1 MKLSD
6 LGERR
11 IIQRLSSFLP
21 IGDDAAYIPVDGKY
35 LILSTDVIYEKTHI
49 LPGMTFEQVGRFVAS
64 VNLSDIASM
73 GAKPFAFLLA
83 YAGPDLR
90 VEDFES
96 IIHGVDSQCRKYGA
110 KYVGGDTKYADRLT
124 LAGTAAGFVKKPVLR
139 SGAKVG
145 DVVAVTGTLGGA
157 AYGIECLLSGKECTS
172 KLVKKAT
179 EPQPRVKEGI
189 LLGKYASA
197 MTDISDGLSVS
208 LHDLSQK
215 AGIKVDLDAVPL
227 EADLLRLAKKAGAE
241 PLKYAV
247 SGGGDYE
254 LLFTASK
261 KAFAQIGKSVGATAI
276 GNVVPGQGVKAFLE
290 GEEFILPKT
299 GYQHFRKE

>member
-11 IIQRLSSFLP
+11 IIQRLSSFLS

-35 LILSTDVIYEKTHI
+35 LVLSTDVIYEATHI

-73 GAKPFAFLLA
+73 GATPFAFLLA

-90 VEDFES
+90 IDAFES
-96 IIHGVDSQCRKYGA
+96 IIHGVDRQCKKYGVD
-110 KYVGGDTKYADRLT
+110 YVGGDTKYADRLT

-139 SGAKVG
+139 SGARVG

-157 AYGIECLLSGKECTS
+157 AYGIDCLLSGKECTK

-189 LLGKYASA
+189 LLGKHASA

-208 LHDLSQK
+208 LHDLSGSV
-215 AGIKVDLDAVPL
+215 GIRVDLDAVPL
-227 EADLLRLAKKAGAE
+227 EKDLIRLVRRSGAE

-254 LLFTASK
+254 LLFTMSEKSFAGVQK
-261 KAFAQIGKSVGATAI
+261 KVGATAI
-276 GNVVPGQGVKAFLE
+276 GKVVEGKGVSAFLD

>member
-35 LILSTDVIYEKTHI
+35 LVLSTDVIYEKTHI
-49 LPGMTFEQVGRFVAS
+49 LPGMTFEQVGRFIAS

-73 GAKPFAFLLA
+73 GATPFAFLLA

-90 VEDFES
+90 IEDFES
-96 IIHGVDSQCRKYGA
+96 IIHGVDSQCRKYST

-139 SGAKVG
+139 SGARVG
-145 DVVAVTGTLGGA
+145 DVVAVTGTVGGA
-157 AYGIECLLSGKECTS
+157 AYGIDCLLSGEECSS
-172 KLVKKAT
+172 KLAKKAM
-179 EPQPRVKEGI
+179 EPQPKVKEGI

-208 LHDLSQK
+208 LHDLS
-215 AGIKVDLDAVPL
+215 AGVGIRVDLDAVPL
-227 EADLLRLAKKAGAE
+227 DKDLIRLARRSGAE
-241 PLKYAV
+241 PLKYAL

-254 LLFTASK
+254 LLFTASEK
-261 KAFAQIGKSVGATAI
+261 DFKRVVKRVGATAI
-276 GNVVPGQGVKAFLE
+276 GSVVAGKGVKAYLS
-290 GEEFILPKT
+290 GTEFILPKT